1 MVRMYTGYFFI
12 LIFIPIFIILLML
25 VSTETGRVQSVH
37 EVLDSKIN
45 IEDTNLSQTS
55 YIKDKDGQIVSE
67 IYKPM
72 NRVYVSSDK
81 IPDFI
86 KQLFIISE
94 DQHFYEHPGFDLTAM
109 GRALA
114 VNMQASG
121 IEEGA
126 STITQQLARNLFLT
140 HEQSYNRKLSEI
152 LYAYQ
157 LERNYS
163 KEEILEL
170 YLNTVYFHNGAYG
183 IEAAANTYFQKK
195 AEQLTSAEQAF
206 LAAIPNNPSL
216 YNPLRHFDRTKSR
229 QERLIDSYQ
238 QAGLINNE
246 EAVAMKNEPISLS
259 PKKRIDM
266 YPDYVTY
273 VESELKDLISKAD
286 GFEVQ
291 MAEAD
296 SSKLE
301 ELQKKLDERVD
312 EVIASGIIIETA
324 LHPAVQEKAVNAVK
338 KHLPYKE
345 IEGSVSVI
353 DNQTHEIMALVGGK
367 NYQKYEFHRAFQGY
381 RQPGSAIK
389 PILVYAPYINRTN
402 ASLSEKVSADN
413 FCSNG
418 YCPKNYGGGTYGMVS
433 LERALTKS
441 YNTPAVRI
449 LQKNGIENAFGDLA
463 KFEFK
468 KVTAED
474 QRLPAAIGGFAYG
487 MTSLELTNAFS
498 VFANE
503 GFYQPARAIRQVTD
517 LSGKVL
523 YTWEAKQTP
532 VWSSTTVKKMR
543 TVLNKVVTS
552 GTGRKANF
560 RSPYIGGKTGTT
572 NDYHD
577 FWFIGL
583 TDKVTAGVWVGK
595 DTPSNIK
602 YVESIAPHQRI
613 WKEIVSQIK

>member
-1 MVRMYTGYFFI
+1 MYTGYFFI
-12 LIFIPIFIILLML
+12 IIFIPIFIILLML
-25 VSTETGRVQSVH
+25 VSTETSRVQSVN

-67 IYKPM
+67 FYKPM

-246 EAVAMKNEPISLS
+246 EAVAMKKEPISLS

-286 GFEVQ
+286 GYEAK

-296 SSKLE
+296 SSKRE

-402 ASLSEKVSADN
+402 ASLSERVSADN

-474 QRLPAAIGGFAYG
+474 HRLPAAIGGFAYG

-523 YTWEAKQTP
+523 YAWEAKQTP

-552 GTGRKANF
+552 GTGRKAYF
-560 RSPYIGGKTGTT
+560 GSPYIGGKTGTT

-583 TDKVTAGVWVGK
+583 TEKVTAGVWVGK
-595 DTPSNIK
+595 DTPSTIK
-602 YVESIAPHQRI
+602 YVESTAPHQRI